1 MADSLK
7 SLEMVSASQGLARS
21 VHINPSHTLLLLL
34 LLLAT
39 KILTNAETL
48 FLKKSPPLKSPSEME
63 VAPRYKL
70 LTLFTLCKQLWSKKF
85 ILHICIV
92 LCASEQNVG
101 WMVDG

>member
-34 LLLAT
+34 LLLLET

-48 FLKKSPPLKSPSEME
+48 FLKKSPPLKVPSDME

-70 LTLFTLCKQLWSKKF
+70 LTLFTLCKQLWSKSLFCMYVKWLYCF
-85 ILHICIV
+85 
-92 LCASEQNVG
+92 
-101 WMVDG
+101 

>member
-34 LLLAT
+34 LLLLKT

-48 FLKKSPPLKSPSEME
+48 FLKKSPPPKSTI
-63 VAPRYKL
+63 RYGGSTSL
-70 LTLFTLCKQLWSKKF
+70 QTADTVST
-85 ILHICIV
+85 V
-92 LCASEQNVG
+92 
-101 WMVDG
+101 

>member
-48 FLKKSPPLKSPSEME
+48 FLKKSPSPKISI
-63 VAPRYKL
+63 R
-70 LTLFTLCKQLWSKKF
+70 
-85 ILHICIV
+85 
-92 LCASEQNVG
+92 
-101 WMVDG
+101 DGGSTSLQTADIFYTV